1 MINGFL
7 ALMLWSRECSPPLV
21 HAVSRSPTQAV
32 PIARN
37 AAGALAARVVNSR
50 DMVSRIRGHDSNTP
64 GSSRSAAHE
73 PGNPRRAR
81 QSPSDRA
88 AFHRGHGPAM
98 VYAKVP
104 TLPTTLRFDPPSP
117 RPAARH

>member
-50 DMVSRIRGHDSNTP
+50 DMVSRIRGHRPEHP
-64 GSSRSAAHE
+64 GLLPQRS
-73 PGNPRRAR
+73 
-81 QSPSDRA
+81 
-88 AFHRGHGPAM
+88 
-98 VYAKVP
+98 
-104 TLPTTLRFDPPSP
+104 T
-117 RPAARH
+117 